1 MSSESQMTDSLALPQ
16 PLKVPAWVLA
26 AAALGIVVGGAAFA
40 VGAASER
47 PAPAWGALL
56 INFLLWTSLAQGAV
70 VWAAIF
76 RVARTTW
83 SAPINRLG
91 HSAAWFLP
99 FSLVVFVALFAGCQY
114 WLPWVNENL
123 GDRSRWLNVPFLFA
137 RDGIGLLAMCVLSL
151 VYVYAYLGFEAASG
165 GAIPAASALR
175 GNGASVE
182 SAWRE
187 PRLRRADR
195 VLSVLSVAL
204 VALYGVVYTIIGF
217 DLAMSLNPHWYS
229 ALYGAYFF
237 CGGLYS
243 AMAALIIMAV
253 ALRRWLGISA
263 QLGPKQFQD
272 LGNLL
277 MAFAMLM
284 TYLFF
289 SQALPVWYENLP
301 GETRFAI
308 WLRNYQPW
316 RTLAWTVLFACYL
329 GPFAL
334 LVVREMKENARTLC
348 GVALLVT
355 AAMWLERALLVAPA
369 LDLNVLRPGLV
380 DVIPNWA
387 PAPWPPEPPPG
398 IQIPFPA
405 LIVLVG
411 LGFIGVFVITTALFL
426 ARHPAPSR
434 LDLALAQEKE
444 ALWP

>member
-1 MSSESQMTDSLALPQ
+1 MSSESRVTDSLAATRR
-16 PLKVPAWVLA
+16 LKVPAWVLA

-40 VGAASER
+40 VGAASQR

-99 FSLVVFVALFAGCQY
+99 FSLVVFLALFLVGYEY
-114 WLPWVNENL
+114 WLPWINENL

-137 RDGIGLLAMCVLSL
+137 RDGVGLLAMCVLSL
-151 VYVYAYLGFEAASG
+151 VYVYAYLRFEARSG
-165 GAIPAASALR
+165 GKPHETGVAAASDWR
-175 GNGASVE
+175 GPE
-182 SAWRE
+182 
-187 PRLRRADR
+187 LRRADR
-195 VLSVLSVAL
+195 VLSILGVAL
-204 VALYGVVYTIIGF
+204 VTLYGVVYTIIGF

-369 LDLNVLRPGLV
+369 LNLHLPRAQPLEHLAIRQITPLLPIESQPSPGF
-380 DVIPNWA
+380 
-387 PAPWPPEPPPG
+387 
-398 IQIPFPA
+398 QIPFPA